1 MRYVDNRIIERK
13 GGDWRLERE
22 RERRER
28 RFCEERA
35 AIEFPYA
42 VERGKFFSPIGP

>member
-1 MRYVDNRIIERK
+1 MEIR
-13 GGDWRLERE
+13 ERE
-22 RERRER
+22 REEK
-28 RFCEERA
+28 RA